1 MTQTHRLAAGGR
13 IDRETYWSFTFNGR
27 QYRGHPGDTV
37 ASALL
42 ANGVRIVGRSFK
54 YHRPRGIFAAGAE
67 EPNALL
73 QLESGGRTLPNQ
85 QATRVELYDG
95 LSADSVNCWPGPDI
109 DLMSAIGLF
118 HRLTPAGFYYKTF
131 MWPAS
136 FWKYYERVI
145 RSAAGLG
152 KAPNEPDPDHYDKM
166 NVHVDVMVVGGGP
179 AGLAAALAAGRGG
192 ARVML
197 ADDQPALGGWLLN
210 EGREIDGQAADQW
223 VAQAEAEL
231 AAMDEVT
238 VLRRTTAFGYYD
250 HNFVGLMEQ
259 RSPVLSDGGDVSRQ
273 RIWRV
278 RAKQVVLATGAIER
292 PMIFADNDRPGVMLA
307 GAVRTYVNRYG
318 VTPGKR
324 VCIFTN
330 NDDAYRTALD
340 LLEAGVAVPAIIDV
354 RSDPSGDLVTA
365 AMERDLEIID
375 AAAVTAVQGSRGV
388 QGIEVMGLNDAGDA
402 VTGAARTIS
411 CDVICSSGGWNP
423 AVHLHSHSG
432 GKAVF
437 DDERGI
443 FVPGQTLQKGVATG
457 ACAGTFDLAGC
468 LTEGAKAGKTAAAA
482 AGFKKAG
489 RRKGPS
495 APAEDES
502 PARLLWVVPTTQP
515 LGRRGKHFLDQAHD
529 VTAADIHLAAREGYE
544 SVEHAKRYT
553 TLGMAPDQGKTGNI
567 PGMAVLGQALGKQ
580 NLGEVGTTTFRPPFT
595 PVTLGALAGRDIGP
609 LMDPVR
615 MTPMHHWHELAGCL
629 WEDVGQWK
637 RPWYYPQAGESM
649 FDAVNRECLAV
660 RNAVGILDATT
671 LGKIDI
677 QGPDAAEFLNRI
689 YTNAWHTLKVD
700 RCRYG
705 LMLGEDGMVMDDGVT
720 TCLGE
725 NHFYMTTTAGNA
737 ASVLE
742 WLEEWSQTELPEMQV
757 YFTSVTEQWANIT
770 ICGPRARDLLA
781 EFTDDIKLDAE
792 SFPFMSVRHGTVA
805 GVAARVFRV
814 SFTGELSFEINV
826 PASYGLSVWT
836 AMMNAGDKYGITPYG
851 TETMHVLRAEKGYII
866 VGQETDGTTTPQDL
880 GMGWIVSKKKKDF
893 MGRRSF
899 ARTDNLR
906 DDRKQL
912 VGLLP
917 EDPDK
922 VLPEGS
928 QITAGRQERPA
939 PGTTV
944 PMIGHVTSSYYS
956 ANMGRSFALAM
967 VEAGRDKIGE
977 SVYVPVADGADG
989 VVRAEITASVFVDPD
1004 GERQDG

>member
-1 MTQTHRLAAGGR
+1 MTQNFRLAGSGR
-13 IDRETYWSFTFNGR
+13 IDRDAPLKFTFNGR
-27 QYRGHPGDTV
+27 PYTGYAGDTL

-42 ANGVRIVGRSFK
+42 ANGIKIVGRSFK
-54 YHRPRGIFAAGAE
+54 YHRPRGIFGAGAE
-67 EPNALL
+67 EPNALV
-73 QLESGGRTLPNQ
+73 QLESGARTLPNQ

-95 LSADSVNCWPGPDI
+95 LSADSVNCWPGPDF

-136 FWKYYERVI
+136 FWKFYEHII
-145 RSAAGLG
+145 RQAAGLG
-152 KAPNEPDPDHYDKM
+152 TAPPDPDPDHYDRM
-166 NVHVDVMVVGGGP
+166 NAHVDVLVAGGGP
-179 AGLAAALAAGRGG
+179 AGLSAALTAARSG
-192 ARVML
+192 ARVLL

-210 EGREIDGQAADQW
+210 ERREIDAKPADQW
-223 VAQAEAEL
+223 VADAEAEL
-231 AAMDEVT
+231 AATAEVT
-238 VLRRTTAFGYYD
+238 VLKRTTAFGYYD

-259 RSPVLSDGGDVSRQ
+259 RGAVLSDGGDVSRQ

-307 GAVRTYVNRYG
+307 GAARAYVNRYG

-340 LLEAGVAVPAIIDV
+340 LHEAGVAIAAIVDV
-354 RSDPSGDLVTA
+354 RADPSGDLVTA
-365 AMERDLEIID
+365 ALARDLEIID
-375 AAAVTAVQGSRGV
+375 RAAVTGVRGSRGV
-388 QGIEVMGLNDAGDA
+388 QGIEIMNLNDAGDG
-402 VTGAARTIS
+402 VTGAPRS
-411 CDVICSSGGWNP
+411 VDCDVLCSSGGWNP
-423 AVHLHSHSG
+423 AIHLHSHSG
-432 GKAVF
+432 GKAQF
-437 DDERGI
+437 DEQRGI
-443 FVPGQTLQKGVATG
+443 FLPGATLQSSVSAG
-457 ACAGTFDLAGC
+457 AAAGTFDLAGC
-468 LTEGAKAGKTAAAA
+468 LAEGVKAGKAAAAA
-482 AGFKKAG
+482 AGFKKTS
-489 RRKGPS
+489 RRKV
-495 APAEDES
+495 PATPTEDES
-502 PARLLWVVPTTQP
+502 SARLLWVVPTTEP

-580 NLGEVGTTTFRPPFT
+580 TLGEVGTTTFRPPFT

-609 LMDPVR
+609 LMDPAR
-615 MTPMHHWHELAGCL
+615 MTPMHHWHEMAGCT

-649 FDAVNRECLAV
+649 RDAVNRECLAV

-677 QGPDAAEFLNRI
+677 QGPDAAEFLNRV
-689 YTNAWHTLKVD
+689 YTNAWTGLKVD

-720 TCLGE
+720 TRLGDD
-725 NHFYMTTTAGNA
+725 HFYMTTTTGNA

-742 WLEEWSQTELPEMQV
+742 WLEEWSQTEWPELKV
-757 YFTSVTEQWANIT
+757 YFTSVTEQWANVT
-770 ICGPRARDLLA
+770 IAGPRARDLLA
-781 EFTDDIKLDAE
+781 EFTDDIALDNDA
-792 SFPFMSVRHGTVA
+792 FPFMSVRHGTVA
-805 GVAARVFRV
+805 GVPARVYRV

-866 VGQETDGTTTPQDL
+866 VSQETDGTTTPQDL
-880 GMGWIVSKKKKDF
+880 GMDWIVSKKKKDF
-893 MGRRSF
+893 VGRRSF
-899 ARTDNLR
+899 VRADNLR
-906 DDRKQL
+906 SNRKQL

-917 EDPDK
+917 EDTNT

-928 QITAGRQERPA
+928 QITAGRQARP
-939 PGTTV
+939 PRGTAV
-944 PMIGHVTSSYYS
+944 AMIGHVTSSYYS
-956 ANMGRSFALAM
+956 AHLGRSFALAM
-967 VEAGRDKIGE
+967 IEAGRDKIGE
-977 SVYVPVADGADG
+977 SIYVPMDDGI
-989 VVRAEITASVFVDPD
+989 VRAEITGPVFVDPE
-1004 GERQDG
+1004 GARQNG